1 MAETKDKEI
10 NVKAREILNKGKAGK
25 KITVNDFI
33 KGYENKTTQAEMEQ
47 YMASKLAIKDYVSF
61 NEKVGM
67 ANMITQLSCLD
78 KDGNIHMNS
87 PKRYQMYIISL
98 FQLYTNIVFDDDHII
113 EQYDELDKYGIVKYL
128 LAKIPKDELA
138 KYRMYIQSTYD
149 DIMANQYEIHSFINK
164 KLSEYMPKL
173 FTTIKPFTDGLKDAI
188 SQIDMDALKEAFNK
202 EATK

>member
-33 KGYENKTTQAEMEQ
+33 KGYKNKTTQAEMEQ

-78 KDGNIHMNS
+78 NNGNVHVNS
-87 PKRYQMYIISL
+87 AKRYQMYIISL
-98 FQLYTNIVFDDDHII
+98 FQLYTNIEFEERNTT
-113 EQYDELDKYGIVKYL
+113 EQYDELDKYGIIRYL
-128 LAKIPKDELA
+128 IANIPEHELRE
-138 KYRMYIQSTYD
+138 YRGYTKMAFD
-149 DIMANQYEIHSFINK
+149 DLMTNNYEAHAFITK
-164 KLSEYMPKL
+164 KLADYFPKFSKIL
-173 FTTIKPFTDGLKDAI
+173 KPAIDNLADLISNIDLEQLKN
-188 SQIDMDALKEAFNK
+188 LK
-202 EATK
+202 